1 MRVLIVSD
9 THGRMY
15 GGVPEEARHL
25 LNGLIARGHEV
36 ALCGDVP
43 LAGVERAAHYPM
55 TLPTTAALGDEVGR
69 ALTAHRPDL
78 VHVMAM
84 SSRGLMQLRGQ
95 LRVRP
100 WLMTCHSLPPYERKL
115 PFLHGSD
122 AAHYA
127 LRAARF
133 LPHALAWRAIFL
145 CGLIPR
151 VVVHSPRMAQLV
163 VGYGQPVT
171 AIDTILLGVDGRQS
185 EVTTPDEPSPMAP
198 RLTTIAGIAHTKG
211 YHDALQAIGMLRG
224 RFPGLRY
231 QIIGEIRDGSYMAF
245 LRQVIERRQLW
256 DAVRITPNL
265 SVADKQEA
273 LARSHL
279 YLQPSHEEGFCLA
292 YVEASRQVRRLVG
305 TDTGAIAL
313 VSENDPG
320 ARVAPVRDPAG
331 LAAAMEELLT
341 VALPADL
348 MQKRAERQR
357 ARLDWRCYLD
367 AHESLYERVRR
378 DFKAART

>member
-9 THGRMY
+9 THGHMY

-36 ALCGDVP
+36 ALCGNVP
-43 LAGVERAAHYPM
+43 IAGVEGAAHYPM
-55 TLPTTAALGDEVGR
+55 TLPTTAALRDEVGR
-69 ALTAHRPDL
+69 ALSSHRPDL

-95 LRVRP
+95 LRARP

-115 PFLHGSD
+115 PFLHGND

-145 CGLIPR
+145 RGLIPR
-151 VVVHSPRMAQLV
+151 VVVHSPWMARLV
-163 VGYGQPVT
+163 AGYGQPAT
-171 AIDTILLGVDGRQS
+171 AIDTVLLGTDSRQV
-185 EVTTPDEPSPMAP
+185 EPTAPDEPSPMAP

-211 YHDALQAIGMLRG
+211 YHDALQAIGMLRD
-224 RFPGLRY
+224 RFPRLRY
-231 QIIGEIRDGSYMAF
+231 QIIGEIRDGSYLAF
-245 LRQVIERRQLW
+245 LRQVIEHRQLG
-256 DAVRITPNL
+256 DAVSITPNL
-265 SVADKQEA
+265 SEAEKQEA
-273 LARSHL
+273 LARSHV

-292 YVEASRQVRRLVG
+292 YVEASRRVRRLVG

-313 VSENDPG
+313 VSEDDSG
-320 ARVAPVRDPAG
+320 ARVVPARQPAR
-331 LAAAMEELLT
+331 LAAAMAELLT
-341 VALPADL
+341 AALPADL

-357 ARLDWRCYLD
+357 ALLDWDRYLD
-367 AHESLYERVRR
+367 VHESLYERVRR
-378 DFKAART
+378 DFEAART